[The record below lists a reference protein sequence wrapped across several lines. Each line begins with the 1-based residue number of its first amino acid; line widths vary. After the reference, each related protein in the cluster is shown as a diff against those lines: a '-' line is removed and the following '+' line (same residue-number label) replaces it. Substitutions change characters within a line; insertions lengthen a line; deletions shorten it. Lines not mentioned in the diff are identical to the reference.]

1 MKKDEKFITWKLDP
15 VEHARRAY
23 KAGYFLEAIQILH
36 GWIEAKLRELL
47 TMARHGNIR
56 GGYSEVWD
64 IIEET
69 GYNYLARA
77 LLIIGKISKKEYKEL
92 QEFNSLRN
100 KMVHKFFYDP
110 YDKEYKGVPLKD
122 YDRVFDRGIKLSKKM
137 ENRSVTILHRR
148 LKG

>member
-1 MKKDEKFITWKLDP
+1 MKNNKKFIKWKLHP
-15 VEHARRAY
+15 VEHARDAY
-23 KAGYFLEAIQILH
+23 KNGYFLEAVQILH

-47 TMARHGNIR
+47 MMSRHGNIR
-56 GGYSEVWD
+56 GGYSEIWD
-64 IIEET
+64 IAEET

-100 KMVHKFFYDP
+100 KIVHKFFHDP

-122 YDRVFDRGIKLSKKM
+122 YDRVFDSGIKLGKKM
-137 ENRSVTILHRR
+137 GNRSEAVLHRR

>member
-1 MKKDEKFITWKLDP
+1 MKNNENFIKWKQLP
-15 VEHARRAY
+15 AEHARDAY
-23 KAGYFLEAIQILH
+23 KNGYFLEAIHILH

-47 TMARHGNIR
+47 IMSRHGNIR

-64 IIEET
+64 IAEET
-69 GYNYLARA
+69 GYNYLTRA

-100 KMVHKFFYDP
+100 KIVHKLFHDP

-122 YDRVFDRGIKLSKKM
+122 YDRVFNRGIKLSKKM
-137 ENRSVTILHRR
+137 ENRSVAVFNRR
-148 LKG
+148 SKG